1 MPTKSTPGT
10 PVTIRRGEARV
21 WLQNASRSRSVPASA
36 RFRAWVRAA
45 ASGRIEVTIR
55 LVGAREGSRLNLAYR
70 GKDHATN
77 VLAFAYDPPPQPPRA
92 ARGASSSAA
101 RGAASGA
108 ASGAAAQPA
117 QPTQLR
123 GDIVLC
129 PTVVAREARAQ
140 GKPLSAHYAH
150 LTVHAVL
157 HLRGYDHARPAD
169 AARMERAEIR
179 VLRRL
184 GLPNPYLT

>member
-55 LVGAREGSRLNLAYR
+55 LVGAREGSRLNFAYR

-77 VLAFAYDPPPQPPRA
+77 VLAFAYDPPPQPPR
-92 ARGASSSAA
+92 
-101 RGAASGA
+101 AASGA